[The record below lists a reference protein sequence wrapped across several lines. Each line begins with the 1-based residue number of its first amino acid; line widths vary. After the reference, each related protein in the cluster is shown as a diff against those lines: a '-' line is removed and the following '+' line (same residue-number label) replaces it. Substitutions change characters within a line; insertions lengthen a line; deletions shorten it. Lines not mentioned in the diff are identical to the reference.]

1 MKIALMLLALLSGT
15 FFVVEMGGE
24 GAGLY
29 VLLMGVLVAVV
40 VTAPLG
46 VLGGFVLSFFT
57 RSKGFGFGLIS
68 VLLAGLM
75 LFLPSGWGIEIGPSG
90 VVVFLMFECFLFPPF
105 LAGWG
110 LAGCLRKMGGKI
122 KTKPV

>member
-1 MKIALMLLALLSGT
+1 MKISLILLALLSGT
-15 FFVVEMGGE
+15 FFVIEMGNE
-24 GAGLY
+24 SPGLY
-29 VLLMGVLVAVV
+29 VLLMGILVAVV

-46 VLGGFVLSFFT
+46 ILGGFVLSFFI

-68 VLLAGLM
+68 FLLACLM

-90 VVVFLMFECFLFPPF
+90 VVVFLLFECFLIPSF

-122 KTKPV
+122 KAKPV

>member
-1 MKIALMLLALLSGT
+1 MKIALIFLALLSGT
-15 FFVVEMGGE
+15 FFIVEMGNE
-24 GAGLY
+24 SAGLY
-29 VLLMGVLVAVV
+29 MLLMGVVVAIA

-46 VLGGFVLSFFT
+46 ILGGFVLSFFT

-90 VVVFLMFECFLFPPF
+90 VVVFLLFECFLFPPF

-110 LAGCLRKMGGKI
+110 LAGCLRKMGEKI